1 MKGKLKCVV
10 ALLLCMTMVFGTNL
24 STLAD
29 TNTAVPQTV
38 QVQEAEQTAQ
48 EGEAAQTTG
57 EQQQT
62 QETQETSSGETQTQ
76 QETKTKETQ
85 GEQTTQTKEEQT
97 VQEEEKTEQKTAQT
111 PESQGETTAQTGE
124 EGSAEVKEET
134 AGENSD
140 NLKQEN
146 SDTESSVE
154 KTTEKQEVSEET
166 EMPNYNEMSPQEI
179 SEYLNQ
185 VSKDSEFDWIM
196 NQLTSDKKQ
205 ELYEYQLQ
213 QVLGEKGKHF
223 SNGANFSNAAPLV
236 SSLDEVTP
244 MANSLTQANEEQ
256 PSDPA
261 KGLVINKSL
270 EDYDPETGKGM
281 INLEAFV
288 TGNVTTSYKSL
299 PLDIVLVL
307 DQSGSMA
314 DPFGTEEDYQKLQNA
329 SNNQAKGYADEG
341 NLYFWTDEGY
351 KKVTV
356 ETESKYS
363 KYVVSEWYG
372 ETQSPTYEDLYYA
385 RSDLYYYDNETQ
397 QHYLITV
404 TRKRDNRWSDWKY
417 TVTYTKGNQTI
428 TIGQAN
434 QEGSTK
440 FPEDIYQISTNTYNY
455 YYLNEMQG
463 EVTIGTSEG
472 RNGRSPENLYY
483 YGEREV
489 SRLEALK
496 NAATQFV
503 TAVRQDAEDNQVN
516 HRIAIAGF
524 ASESGYGNNT
534 EILTLQGSNSG
545 SVGVA
550 YSQLGNLEY
559 RKALVDSNDNII
571 DQAINAL
578 AANGATRTDLGM
590 EMAEKIFAQNP
601 LTDADKQAKR
611 QRVVIVL
618 SDGNPTSYSDFDND
632 VASDAV
638 EYAYDI
644 KHDYSATVY
653 TVGIFE
659 GANADNTN
667 PSRDATANTFM
678 QALSSNYL
686 YAQGNQRGGWYM
698 TYWYERL
705 GERNPELKGQSYY
718 LSAKDSSGLND
729 VFDKISSQIGGAD
742 NTELDENTVVQDVI
756 SKYFEFA
763 GNSKEDVKVYTAD
776 CTGVNMNGNE
786 ETTYTFADRQLFTDA
801 NVEMSRDKKTF
812 QVTNFDFS
820 ENYVGLANNTPRGKK
835 LIIQIPIEYKED
847 MLFGGNNIPTNAAG
861 SGVYKGKDCYG
872 TFISPVIN
880 QQIDYKIGSKS
891 QTIYLGNSASLE
903 KLMNYIQ
910 NYNPDGVKN
919 EFVTIVY
926 TLMKNDTK
934 CGELVILAGTS
945 AEDCSWTWE
954 SGIETSP
961 ENCETYVLQCKVTPV
976 TVGDQK
982 NPGVVAT
989 EQTYTTE
996 DSKEEGSKNP
1006 QIHVLKPTIK
1016 AQDHFI
1022 FLGDSEN
1029 FENTW
1034 KENGWSDFEDHT
1046 EIPSVEGQ
1054 APQMK
1059 IDKTNLE
1066 FVAGTELP
1074 ENGEYYPE
1082 EDSNFN
1088 IAGVQINGKTFQKNS
1103 EDFKVVPC
1111 TDVKHNNC
1119 YKQSS
1124 DEENHDFTIH
1134 VVAGE
1139 IDITK
1144 ILKNAN
1150 DGNNTPEGDPIFTF
1164 KIEKLGTGDTVD
1176 KIWYRT
1182 IRFDEK
1188 NLSTGENREEAELLN
1203 GLEKGRYRITELTT
1217 QKYSFSGVTGTITED
1232 TNYTSDITGRAIT
1245 FKIGNRINGSE
1256 NKFARTIRAEFTNEK
1271 TGPSTNTDTDVVV
1284 NRFVKENGEWT
1295 IKQILNPGQ
1304 GQILTDPTG
1313 SNMNDNK

>member
-57 EQQQT
+57 EQQAKTAEVSSQEQQGQQQQEEMKESQTEEPGT
-62 QETQETSSGETQTQ
+62 QEAEKEVSKEEETQAAEEISEAAKAEENQ
-76 QETKTKETQ
+76 A
-85 GEQTTQTKEEQT
+85 GAGKEEMQKS
-97 VQEEEKTEQKTAQT
+97 VEVEK
-111 PESQGETTAQTGE
+111 
-124 EGSAEVKEET
+124 ET
-134 AGENSD
+134 AGES
-140 NLKQEN
+140 
-146 SDTESSVE
+146 TE
-154 KTTEKQEVSEET
+154 KTKSKETDTDKAAEQQEMAEET
-166 EMPNYNEMSPQEI
+166 EILDYNSMSNQEI
-179 SEYLNQ
+179 SEHLNQ
-185 VSKDSEFDWIM
+185 ASTDSEFDWIIG
-196 NQLTSDKKQ
+196 QLNSKKRQ

-213 QVLGEKGKHF
+213 QCLGEKGTHTSK
-223 SNGANFSNAAPLV
+223 GKNFSNAAPIL
-236 SSLDEVTP
+236 SSSGTVMT
-244 MANSLTQANEEQ
+244 MANSLRKAKEEQ
-256 PSDPA
+256 PSGTA
-261 KGLVINKSL
+261 RGLVINKSL
-270 EDYDPETGKGM
+270 QDYDPETGKGM

-288 TGNVTTSYKSL
+288 TGNVTTSYKSV

-307 DQSGSMA
+307 DQSGSMG
-314 DPFGTEEDYQKLQNA
+314 DPFGTETDYQELQNTT
-329 SNNQAKGYADEG
+329 NDQAKRYADQG
-341 NLYFWTDEGY
+341 NLYYWTEDGY
-351 KKVTV
+351 KDVTV
-356 ETESKYS
+356 ETESTYE
-363 KYVVSEWYG
+363 KYVVKEFLGGAHKPSYKE
-372 ETQSPTYEDLYYA
+372 LYNVTRY
-385 RSDLYYYDNETQ
+385 SHLYYYDQEAGQ
-397 QHYLITV
+397 YYLINV
-404 TRKRDNRWSDWKY
+404 DREGSFLNYNY
-417 TVTYTKGNQTI
+417 TVTYKNGNQTI
-428 TIGQAN
+428 TIGTASQSGDT
-434 QEGSTK
+434 E
-440 FPEDIYQISTNTYNY
+440 FPEDIYQISTSTYVYSYMDETQKVEIDRSN
-455 YYLNEMQG
+455 
-463 EVTIGTSEG
+463 G
-472 RNGRSPENLYY
+472 RNGQAPSNLYY
-483 YGEREV
+483 YGKKDV

-496 NAATQFV
+496 NAATQFITEV
-503 TAVRQDAEDNQVN
+503 RKDAVKSQVN

-524 ASESGYGNNT
+524 ASQSGDGNNT
-534 EILTLQGSNSG
+534 EILTLNGTNSG

-550 YSQLGNLEY
+550 YNSLNNNNY
-559 RKALVDSNDNII
+559 KNALVGSSDPII

-686 YAQGNQRGGWYM
+686 YAQGNQWGDWYM

-934 CGELVILAGTS
+934 CGELVIPAGTS

-1016 AQDHFI
+1016 AKDHFI

-1034 KENGWSDFEDHT
+1034 EVPEWSDFAKHS

-1082 EDSNFN
+1082 EDSNFI

-1111 TDVKHNNC
+1111 IDVKHNNC

-1124 DEENHDFTIH
+1124 DERNHDFTVH

-1188 NLSTGENREEAELLN
+1188 NLSTGENRAEAELLN